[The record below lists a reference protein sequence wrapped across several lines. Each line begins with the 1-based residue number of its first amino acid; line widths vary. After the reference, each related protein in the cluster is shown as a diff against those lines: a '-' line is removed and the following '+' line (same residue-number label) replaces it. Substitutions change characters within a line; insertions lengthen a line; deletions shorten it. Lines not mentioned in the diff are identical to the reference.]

1 MDKIEVRSAVSRREK
16 NLFLTFPWHIYK
28 GDPLWVPPL
37 LSERKKVIDPE
48 KGKFFED
55 GYAELFIA
63 WQNGRP
69 VGTIACGEDKSAT
82 LSRAFGECLIGFF
95 ECVDNYAVAEALLDQ
110 ASAWAL
116 GHSLVR
122 LLGTYNLDREDSR
135 GILIEGRDRPAA
147 VYCGYNPPYYR
158 TFLEQYGFI
167 KFDEDG
173 LAYLVELDLN
183 RPEIHHLLELA
194 DKVRQRKQ
202 NITVRGA
209 NLNDIDAEVGR
220 ILDLQ
225 NRGLAHFPNFTPYT
239 RASIEAMVLP
249 MLDVIDPELV
259 LFAEVDGQPAGWFPA
274 VPNLNEIFIH
284 LNGLRYLWDYLRLI
298 KYSRYKPKSIA
309 IKSVVVPPEYWDT
322 GVGVLLFDEMVRRA
336 VAKGYR
342 WADLSMTGENNKDT
356 WPLAHRMGATIY
368 KRYRFYEKPL
378 TIPGI
383 NNQLVS
389 QEIAHDKV

>member
-1 MDKIEVRSAVSRREK
+1 MESEPMDNIEVRTVQTRREK
-16 NLFLTFPWHIYK
+16 NLFLTFPWRIYR

-37 LSERKKVIDPE
+37 LSERKKVIDPN

-63 WQNGRP
+63 RKNGRP
-69 VGTIACGEDKSAT
+69 VGTIVCGEDQSAT
-82 LSRAFGECLIGFF
+82 RSRAFGECLIGFF
-95 ECVDNYAVAEALLDQ
+95 ECVNDYAVAKALLDR
-110 ASAWAL
+110 ATAWARE
-116 GHSLVR
+116 HNLVR

-147 VYCGYNPPYYR
+147 VYCGYNPPYYQ
-158 TFLEQYGFI
+158 TFLERYGFT

-173 LAYLVELDLN
+173 LAYAVELDLN
-183 RPEIHHLLELA
+183 KTEIQHLMRLA
-194 DKVRQRKQ
+194 EKIRQRKQ

-209 NLNDIDAEVGR
+209 NLKDIDSEIDR
-220 ILDLQ
+220 ILELQ

-239 RASIEAMVLP
+239 RASIEALVLP

-259 LFAEVDGQPAGWFPA
+259 LFAEVDGKPAGWFPA

-284 LNGLRYLWDYLRLI
+284 LNGLRYPWNYLRLI

-322 GVGVLLFDEMVRRA
+322 GVGVLLFDEMARRA
-336 VAKGYR
+336 VAKGYT
-342 WADLSMTGENNKDT
+342 WADMSMTGEYNTDT

-378 TIPGI
+378 ASAQ
-383 NNQLVS
+383 NN
-389 QEIAHDKV
+389 